1 MAGGDDDY
9 FSVVD
14 AAFER
19 SELPRA
25 PASQESPLGC
35 SPWDLYIF
43 RLLQLA
49 GIVVE
54 MVGRPALEGEEPPR
68 LHESMQIVP
77 TCIMQDTLGNRNK
90 DEIKLCNQLQAEGVV
105 VKLNTAYKWKVT
117 VLDEIQEPKKT
128 RQPKRGR
135 EDDAGKIIYSNHTY
149 EIVFDSNRGKE
160 EHKQNLR
167 ATFAVGNCLTIYLA
181 FDTNTERGDETG
193 DTLCKDGWPV
203 IKQRRVDLVF
213 TNCCLVTT
221 QVRSVFCVLCS
232 ASKLRCG
239 TQHVCRSRYT
249 ATTEST

>member
-1 MAGGDDDY
+1 MAGGDDEY

-14 AAFER
+14 DAYTR
-19 SELPRA
+19 SGLPRP
-25 PASQESPLGC
+25 PASESSSLGC

-43 RLLQLA
+43 RVLQL
-49 GIVVE
+49 GGVVVE
-54 MVGRPALEGEEPPR
+54 MVGRPPHEAEEPPR

-77 TCIMQDTLGNRNK
+77 DYYMEETLRNRNK

-117 VLDEIQEPKKT
+117 VLDEIQEPKKG

-135 EDDAGKIIYSNHTY
+135 EEDAGKVIYSNHTY
-149 EIVFDSNRGKE
+149 EIVFDSNRGTE

-181 FDTNTERGDETG
+181 FETNLEHGEETG

-249 ATTEST
+249 ATRDST

>member
-77 TCIMQDTLGNRNK
+77 TFIMQDTLANRNK
-90 DEIKLCNQLQAEGVV
+90 DEIKFCNQLKAPG
-105 VKLNTAYKWKVT
+105 T
-117 VLDEIQEPKKT
+117 
-128 RQPKRGR
+128 
-135 EDDAGKIIYSNHTY
+135 S
-149 EIVFDSNRGKE
+149 
-160 EHKQNLR
+160 
-167 ATFAVGNCLTIYLA
+167 AV
-181 FDTNTERGDETG
+181 DP
-193 DTLCKDGWPV
+193 TLSGA
-203 IKQRRVDLVF
+203 
-213 TNCCLVTT
+213 
-221 QVRSVFCVLCS
+221 VRSRLS
-232 ASKLRCG
+232 RGTRWYQPHAKATCG
-239 TQHVCRSRYT
+239 R
-249 ATTEST
+249 